1 MISVFYSMEPA
12 MQRAPR
18 FYYGWIIVAIASL
31 TMMIVVGI
39 FFASGVLFAAIVSEF
54 GWSRATASLPF
65 SMALISY
72 AVTAWLA
79 GRLFDAYGPRW
90 LFPLGALC
98 MGGGLIASAQATTV
112 WQLCLGWGLL
122 AAQGFNLAGF
132 APHLALVSLWFE
144 RRRGTAA
151 GLVLGGA
158 SLGALV
164 VVPLTQYLVALHGWR
179 WTYTALGVAVILILA
194 PLNALWQRHRPQDID
209 LHPEGAAADPPPAT
223 LPAPTPLGIAHLLD
237 TLRTARFW
245 CLFVTVC
252 SIGWMSN
259 ITSVHQLA
267 HMVDSDFADLLAAW
281 MIGLT
286 GLLRAISSTLWGSLS
301 DRFGREPIY
310 TLGTVLCMIGI
321 GCLAVL
327 QPPAV
332 LGWLYGY
339 ALGFGLGYGVHGA
352 VQAAATAD
360 LFPARHLGTILGVL
374 ELGWGMGGFGGA
386 WLGGYWY
393 DHHGG
398 YHGAFVLTVFICA
411 LGCLG
416 LWLAAPRRSRLW
428 PL

>member
-1 MISVFYSMEPA
+1 

-31 TMMIVVGI
+31 TMMLIIGI

-54 GWSRATASLPF
+54 GWSRTTASLPF
-65 SMALISY
+65 SIALISY
-72 AVTAWLA
+72 AATAWLA

-98 MGGGLIASAQATTV
+98 MGGGLIVSAQATTV
-112 WQLCLGWGLL
+112 WHLCLGWGLL

-164 VVPLTQYLVALHGWR
+164 LVPLTQYLVDLHGWR
-179 WTYTALGVAVILILA
+179 WTYTALGVAVILILT
-194 PLNALWQRHRPQDID
+194 PLNALWQRHRPQSLPRTRSGDVG
-209 LHPEGAAADPPPAT
+209 LHPEGAATASPPSRRRSH
-223 LPAPTPLGIAHLLD
+223 LPD

-245 CLFVTVC
+245 CLFTTVC
-252 SIGWMSN
+252 SIGWLSN

-267 HMVDSDFADLLAAW
+267 HMVDSGFADLLAASV
-281 MIGLT
+281 IGLT
-286 GLLRAISSTLWGSLS
+286 GLLRAVSSTIWGSLS

-310 TLGTVLCMIGI
+310 TVATVLCMIGI
-321 GCLAVL
+321 GCLAGL
-327 QPPAV
+327 RAPAA
-332 LGWLYGY
+332 LGLLYGY
-339 ALGFGLGYGVHGA
+339 AIGFGLGYGAHGT

-360 LFPARHLGTILGVL
+360 LFPARQLGTILGTL
-374 ELGWGMGGFGGA
+374 ELGWGIGGFVGT

-398 YHGAFVLTVFICA
+398 YHGAFAITTLICA

-416 LWLAAPRRSRLW
+416 LWLAAPRKPRVRH
-428 PL
+428 

>member
-1 MISVFYSMEPA
+1 
-12 MQRAPR
+12 MQHAPR
-18 FYYGWIIVAIASL
+18 FYYGWIIVAIASF
-31 TMMIVVGI
+31 TMMVIIGI

-65 SMALISY
+65 SIALISY
-72 AVTAWLA
+72 AATAWLA

-98 MGGGLIASAQATTV
+98 MGGGLIASAQATTM
-112 WQLCLGWGLL
+112 WHLCLGWGVL

-132 APHLALVSLWFE
+132 APHLALVSLWFD
-144 RRRGTAA
+144 RRRGAAA

-164 VVPLTQYLVALHGWR
+164 MVPLTQYLVVLHGWR
-179 WTYTALGVAVILILA
+179 WTYAALGVAVILVLA
-194 PLNALWQRHRPQDID
+194 PLNALWQRHRPQSLPRTRSGDVG
-209 LHPEGAAADPPPAT
+209 LQPEGAVASPPFAEAPALT
-223 LPAPTPLGIAHLLD
+223 HLGLSHLLD

-245 CLFVTVC
+245 CLFVSVC
-252 SIGWMSN
+252 SIGWLSN

-267 HMVDSDFADLLAAW
+267 HLVDSGFADLLAAW
-281 MIGLT
+281 VIGAT
-286 GLLRAISSTLWGSLS
+286 GLLRAFSSTLWGSLS

-310 TLGTVLCMIGI
+310 TIGTVLCMLGI

-327 QPPAV
+327 RPPAA
-332 LGWLYGY
+332 LSLLCGY
-339 ALGFGLGYGVHGA
+339 AIGFGIGYGVHGS

-360 LFPARHLGTILGVL
+360 LFPARHLGTTLGAL
-374 ELGWGMGGFGGA
+374 ELGWGVGGFGGA

-398 YHGAFVLTVFICA
+398 YHGAFALTVAICA

-416 LWLAAPRRSRLW
+416 LWLAAPRHHRLR

>member
-1 MISVFYSMEPA
+1 
-12 MQRAPR
+12 MQRASR
-18 FYYGWIIVAIASL
+18 FYYGWIIVAIASF
-31 TMMIVVGI
+31 TMMIIVGI
-39 FFASGVLFAAIVSEF
+39 YFASGVLFAAIVSEF
-54 GWSRATASLPF
+54 GWSRTTASLPF
-65 SMALISY
+65 SIGLLSY

-90 LFPLGALC
+90 LFPLGALF
-98 MGGGLIASAQATTV
+98 MGTGLIVTAQATTV
-112 WQLCLGWGLL
+112 WHLCLGWGLL

-164 VVPLTQYLVALHGWR
+164 IVPLTQYFVDLHGWR
-179 WTYTALGVAVILILA
+179 WTYTALGVATILILA
-194 PLNALWQRHRPQDID
+194 PLNALWQRHRPQDIG
-209 LHPEGAAADPPPAT
+209 LHPEGAAVDPLLAAT
-223 LPAPTPLGIAHLLD
+223 PAPALLGISHLLD

-245 CLFVTVC
+245 YLFVSVC
-252 SIGWMSN
+252 SIGWLSN

-267 HMVDSDFADLLAAW
+267 HMVDNGFADLLAASV
-281 MIGLT
+281 IGFT
-286 GLLRAISSTLWGSLS
+286 GLLRAISSTLWGNLS
-301 DRFGREPIY
+301 DRLGREPIY
-310 TLGTVLCMIGI
+310 TVGTVLCMAGI
-321 GCLAVL
+321 GCLAGL
-327 QPPAV
+327 HPPAA
-332 LGWLYGY
+332 LWWLYGY
-339 ALGFGLGYGVHGA
+339 AIGFGLGYGVHGS

-374 ELGWGMGGFGGA
+374 ELGWGVGGFGGA

-393 DHHGG
+393 DQHGG

-416 LWLAAPRRSRLW
+416 LWLAAPRRERLR